1 MRADRISIEK
11 ISCFLRKYYF
21 WILGVIFFLLLC
33 LNAFVYYQYVYLTMN
48 IQPEVADERVEI
60 DGEALNKVIDDINK
74 RGENL
79 NRVKKGSY
87 FNPFTD

>member
-1 MRADRISIEK
+1 
-11 ISCFLRKYYF
+11 
-21 WILGVIFFLLLC
+21 
-33 LNAFVYYQYVYLTMN
+33 MN